1 MAMPSHSDDDD
12 GANPHLFAGV
22 RFALTG
28 FDDVSRTNYRM
39 DMERAGGID
48 AGDWDGDCT
57 HVIISGLLYDD
68 PVCVT
73 ARKDGK
79 KVVTEQW
86 VDDSFELGVLPD
98 ADRVLYAPVRDF
110 KGIPGSESLLIS
122 LTGYQKTQ
130 REEIMKMVSMMGAS
144 FSKTLVTNLVT
155 HLICYKFEGE
165 KYKAAKHV
173 NIKLVNHRWLEDC
186 LKAWEILPIDNYKK
200 SGWEMELMETQVMDS
215 EDETEDAGRA
225 SSSNTRITK
234 STPVTEI
241 RMRTPVDSDVNAPT
255 RAPIIASS
263 NAEGAAGSHSGNP
276 NKNEVTVSPG
286 SGADRGGNDDANQ
299 VTRDEAEDYHVRAPE
314 TTVPALYTP
323 GLHKSIATPIQVDN
337 IENIDANCLRNS
349 NLVTAN
355 NVLQPNPSKENL
367 SRTTLFSPDGH
378 TPHLKSTAL
387 HSLVEEK
394 PKSSESSVRSEG
406 NSTSRNNHIT
416 GYSRRRSSKSMSP
429 ADTDLRSAQQKSSPQ
444 SSEGNKSRVEFCT
457 PQRKNDQ
464 DFREPADARGLQETE
479 AVDHVDRSGSALA
492 QRRKSILSSVSPKP
506 PNGDPGSG
514 AGLVSSLVS
523 SKENASEG
531 ATVSELNRNSAECTK
546 VGGHCNS
553 GPTVNSTKKHISG
566 SFKSSLLSSRRT
578 SLKLVISSEEK
589 GLPENSSNGKNMG
602 ALGEVRKDSS
612 GVSVQNGDT
621 GMSDAEQVNKV
632 DVAAPSSESDKA
644 VPQQSLE
651 AGPKDTPVNTVIGQ
665 DSITS
670 TKVSTSRVKNASA
683 RRSRDSG
690 SEAAAVFAK
699 RKPEVAAS
707 KPMHD
712 KAVSLENADTQQ
724 GEKCRSP
731 AAAAD
736 SALLFAEEI
745 SNGKPRSEASK
756 AEFVNVNPQKNME
769 DHKKLLSSVS
779 ADEKLEKSSKEVPDS
794 LARNSV
800 AEGPHTADGIR
811 ADSPTAENFET
822 VSLKPNF
829 SEVVPP
835 ENKETYLKKLSSSA
849 STGDPE
855 TCTADKVRNS
865 RARKVVAKRKIS
877 AVRKQKFG
885 SELCKEAG
893 VFVTKDRVV
902 SSERAAQ
909 NSRNANKVTADQD
922 VQNTTEDKAHD
933 PVESFCKDT
942 IEDRSKD
949 TQNFKSRSNKRQKTA
964 ELVDC
969 PMDHDKENIPVSCN
983 FTSSTK
989 YGNKSI
995 SSKSISKALP
1005 NGKAV
1010 LDENSVIKGHNCGT
1024 LNVLELTWFI
1034 LSGHRLLR
1042 KEYKSILSCLKGR
1055 VCRDSHNWSFQ
1066 ATHLVATEL
1075 RRTEKFFAAAA
1086 SGRWILKPDYL
1097 TACNEAGKFLGEEP
1111 FEWHGHGLNSNETIS
1126 LDAPRKWRQHKQR
1139 TGHGAF
1145 YGMQIVIYGECI
1157 APTLDTLKRVIRA
1170 GDGTILATSPPYTR
1184 LFKSNV
1190 DFAVV
1195 SQGIPSVDAWVQ
1207 EFVRHKIPCISA
1219 DYLVEYVCKPGYS
1232 LTKHVLFDM
1241 HDLAEKSLENLLKN
1255 QQDGITGEA
1264 AEGCETDVACST
1276 CGTNDLDR
1284 PMLICGSDRNSTGC
1298 GVRVHVDCC
1307 NPPFEAAVPAG
1318 EWLCNKCDVSKP
1330 AKKAK
1335 KSAKSRVLKCR

>member
-22 RFALTG
+22 RFALAG

-39 DMERAGGID
+39 DMERAGGTD

-57 HVIISGLLYDD
+57 HVIVSGLLYDD
-68 PVCVT
+68 PVCVA

-98 ADRVLYAPVRDF
+98 ADR
-110 KGIPGSESLLIS
+110 
-122 LTGYQKTQ
+122 
-130 REEIMKMVSMMGAS
+130 KMVSMMGAS

-215 EDETEDAGRA
+215 EDEAEDAGRA

-286 SGADRGGNDDANQ
+286 SGADPGGNDDANQ

-337 IENIDANCLRNS
+337 IENIDANCLQNS

-367 SRTTLFSPDGH
+367 SRTTLLSPELCRKVDQKDDGH
-378 TPHLKSTAL
+378 TPDPKSTARQ
-387 HSLVEEK
+387 SLVEEK
-394 PKSSESSVRSEG
+394 PKSSESNVRSEG
-406 NSTSRNNHIT
+406 NLTSRNNHIT

-429 ADTDLRSAQQKSSPQ
+429 ADTNLRSAQQKSSPQ
-444 SSEGNKSRVEFCT
+444 SSEGNKS
-457 PQRKNDQ
+457 
-464 DFREPADARGLQETE
+464 
-479 AVDHVDRSGSALA
+479 RSGSALA

-506 PNGDPGSG
+506 SNGDPGSG

-523 SKENASEG
+523 SKENATEG

-578 SLKLVISSEEK
+578 SLKLVSSSEEK
-589 GLPENSSNGKNMG
+589 GLPENSSNDKNMG

-612 GVSVQNGDT
+612 GVSVQKGDT

-690 SEAAAVFAK
+690 SKAAAVLAK

-724 GEKCRSP
+724 GEICRSP
-731 AAAAD
+731 AAAD

-769 DHKKLLSSVS
+769 DHKKLLSSAS
-779 ADEKLEKSSKEVPDS
+779 ADENLEKSSKEVPDS

-800 AEGPHTADGIR
+800 AEGPHTAD
-811 ADSPTAENFET
+811 
-822 VSLKPNF
+822 
-829 SEVVPP
+829 
-835 ENKETYLKKLSSSA
+835 
-849 STGDPE
+849 
-855 TCTADKVRNS
+855 DKVPNS

-902 SSERAAQ
+902 SSKRAAQ
-909 NSRNANKVTADQD
+909 SSRNANK
-922 VQNTTEDKAHD
+922 
-933 PVESFCKDT
+933 
-942 IEDRSKD
+942 
-949 TQNFKSRSNKRQKTA
+949 
-964 ELVDC
+964 
-969 PMDHDKENIPVSCN
+969 
-983 FTSSTK
+983 
-989 YGNKSI
+989 
-995 SSKSISKALP
+995 
-1005 NGKAV
+1005 
-1010 LDENSVIKGHNCGT
+1010 
-1024 LNVLELTWFI
+1024 
-1034 LSGHRLLR
+1034 
-1042 KEYKSILSCLKGR
+1042 
-1055 VCRDSHNWSFQ
+1055 
-1066 ATHLVATEL
+1066 
-1075 RRTEKFFAAAA
+1075 
-1086 SGRWILKPDYL
+1086 
-1097 TACNEAGKFLGEEP
+1097 
-1111 FEWHGHGLNSNETIS
+1111 
-1126 LDAPRKWRQHKQR
+1126 
-1139 TGHGAF
+1139 
-1145 YGMQIVIYGECI
+1145 
-1157 APTLDTLKRVIRA
+1157 DTLKRVIRA
-1170 GDGTILATSPPYTR
+1170 GDGVILATSPPYTR

-1241 HDLAEKSLENLLKN
+1241 HDLAEKSLENLLNN
-1255 QQDGITGEA
+1255 QQDGITGES

-1276 CGTNDLDR
+1276 CGSNDLDR
-1284 PMLICGSDRNSTGC
+1284 PMLICGSDRNATGC

-1307 NPPFEAAVPAG
+1307 RPPFEAAAPAG

>member
-98 ADRVLYAPVRDF
+98 ADRV
-110 KGIPGSESLLIS
+110 SLFCI
-122 LTGYQKTQ
+122 
-130 REEIMKMVSMMGAS
+130 R
-144 FSKTLVTNLVT
+144 N
-155 HLICYKFEGE
+155 CE

-241 RMRTPVDSDVNAPT
+241 RMRTPVDSDFLLVVELT
-255 RAPIIASS
+255 
-263 NAEGAAGSHSGNP
+263 
-276 NKNEVTVSPG
+276 
-286 SGADRGGNDDANQ
+286 RGGNDDANQ

-444 SSEGNKSRVEFCT
+444 SSEGNKS
-457 PQRKNDQ
+457 
-464 DFREPADARGLQETE
+464 
-479 AVDHVDRSGSALA
+479 RSGSALA

-769 DHKKLLSSVS
+769 DHKKLLSSAS
-779 ADEKLEKSSKEVPDS
+779 ADENLEKSSKEVPDS

-855 TCTADKVRNS
+855 TCTADKVPNS

-1086 SGRWILKPDYL
+1086 SGSVSFPLFPSKKRWILKPDYL

-1157 APTLDTLKRVIRA
+1157 APTLVRLCASVCCVLLNGKMFQHSRFLFLFPQDTLKRVIRA